1 MTEQEQLSGYTQN
14 TIVILKD
21 FDTVFDLTN
30 DIELWPQLFTEYQD
44 AKVLE
49 RDGNQVTFQLT
60 TYPEGDRPSRTWVST
75 RIIDKPGKQAIAQR
89 VKQAF
94 PFKVMKIY
102 WTYEE
107 LPQNVG
113 TVMTWIQRFEPA
125 EGAWPVEKIE
135 SFLNRNTRVQMQAI
149 KERVEAWS
157 PKKEAATVA

>member
-1 MTEQEQLSGYTQN
+1 MSELTGYTHN

-30 DIELWPQLFTEYQD
+30 DIELWPQLFTEYKE

-49 RDGNQVTFQLT
+49 RDGNKVTFQLT
-60 TYPEGDRPSRTWVST
+60 TFPEENHPSRTWVST
-75 RIIDKPGKQAIAQR
+75 RIIDKPGKKAEAQR
-89 VKQAF
+89 IEQAF
-94 PFKVMKIY
+94 PFKMMKIY

-113 TVMTWIQRFEPA
+113 TVMTWVQKFEPA
-125 EGAWPVEKIE
+125 EGAWAVEKIE

-149 KERVEAWS
+149 KEAVEAWTA
-157 PKKEAATVA
+157 KEEPAIAAA

>member
-1 MTEQEQLSGYTQN
+1 MSELPGYTQN

-30 DIELWPQLFTEYQD
+30 DIELWPQLFTEYKE

-49 RDGNQVTFQLT
+49 KDGNKVTFQLT
-60 TYPEGDRPSRTWVST
+60 TFSEGERPSRTWVST
-75 RIIDKPGKQAIAQR
+75 RIIDKPGKKAEAQR

-107 LPQNVG
+107 LPQKVG
-113 TVMTWIQRFEPA
+113 TIMTWIQKFEPV
-125 EGAWPVEKIE
+125 EECEWSVEKLE
-135 SFLNRNTRVQMQAI
+135 SFLNRNTRLQMQVI

-157 PKKEAATVA
+157 AKELATTAI

>member
-1 MTEQEQLSGYTQN
+1 MSELPGYTHN

-30 DIELWPQLFTEYQD
+30 DIELWPQLFTEYEE

-49 RDGNQVTFQLT
+49 KDGNKVTFQLT
-60 TYPEGDRPSRTWVST
+60 TFPEGDRPSRTWVST
-75 RIIDKPGKQAIAQR
+75 RIIDKPGKKAEAQR
-89 VKQAF
+89 VQQAF

-113 TVMTWIQRFEPA
+113 TIMTWIQKFEPV
-125 EGAWPVEKIE
+125 EECEWSVEKLE
-135 SFLNRNTRVQMQAI
+135 SFLNRNTRVQMQVI

-157 PKKEAATVA
+157 VKELATANV